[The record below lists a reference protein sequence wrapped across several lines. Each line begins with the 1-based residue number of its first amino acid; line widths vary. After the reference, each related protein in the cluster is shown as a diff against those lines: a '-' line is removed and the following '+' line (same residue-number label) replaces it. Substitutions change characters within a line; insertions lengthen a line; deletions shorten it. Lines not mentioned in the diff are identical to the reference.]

1 MKTDAPT
8 PAKGTRPLLGVRK
21 QPGRMAL
28 ASRFGYPYP
37 RTGPGG
43 AGCLVTRSF
52 SWFTPDAGPA
62 NGMP

>member
-28 ASRFGYPYP
+28 AVFRLPLP
-37 RTGPGG
+37 CTGPGG

-52 SWFTPDAGPA
+52 SWFTPDVGPA